1 MAISSL
7 NTDNSP
13 IEGQVIV
20 QSAATSSEVRFAPAA
35 LEEYRALLGRYPTRQ
50 AALLPTLWIAQ
61 REFGWISPAVEQYV
75 AALMELPPAHVHAVV
90 SFYSMFHRAPV
101 GRWHLEVCANLS
113 CRLRG
118 ADRIVDAIGRKL
130 GIAPGQTTADGK
142 FTLGVVECL
151 ASCAT
156 APVLQLSHGRYHEN
170 LTEESTARLIDELA
184 RRAD

>member
-1 MAISSL
+1 M
-7 NTDNSP
+7 
-13 IEGQVIV
+13 
-20 QSAATSSEVRFAPAA
+20 QSAATSSEVRFSPAA
-35 LEEYRALLGRYPTRQ
+35 LDEYRALLGRYPTRQ
-50 AALLPTLWIAQ
+50 AVLLPALWIAQ
-61 REFGWISPAVEQYV
+61 REFGWISPAVEEYV

-118 ADRIVDAIGRKL
+118 AERIANCIERKL
-130 GIAPGQTTADGK
+130 GIAPGQSTADGK
-142 FTLGVVECL
+142 FTLGLVECL

-156 APVLQLSHGRYHEN
+156 APVLQLNHERYYEN

-184 RRAD
+184 GRDD

>member
-1 MAISSL
+1 M
-7 NTDNSP
+7 
-13 IEGQVIV
+13 
-20 QSAATSSEVRFAPAA
+20 QSTATTSEVCFSPAA
-35 LEEYRALLGRYPTRQ
+35 LDEHRALLARYPTRQ

-61 REFGWISPAVEQYV
+61 REFGWISQAVAQYV
-75 AALMELPPAHVHAVV
+75 ARLMDLPPAHVHAVV

-118 ADRIVDAIGRKL
+118 ADRVVACIQRKL

-142 FTLGVVECL
+142 FTLSLVECI

-156 APVLQLSHGRYHEN
+156 APVLQLNHERYHEN
-170 LTEESTARLIDELA
+170 LTEESVARLIDELA
-184 RRAD
+184 ARAD